1 MKKIRLLSGFLVLLA
16 IVVGCTVEDGIDQDT
31 SFIDSANIEN
41 IGALLKITNDN
52 SGVVTITPTGE
63 GVTLFEVDFGDES
76 PVSGGLSVGES
87 VQHTY
92 AEGNYDVVI
101 TGTNLGGNTAQ
112 GIQPLTVSFRQPE
125 NLDVAIDL
133 DVDGYTV
140 SVTATADYAANFDVY
155 FGDVEGEEPTPL
167 MPGETIT
174 YIYETIG
181 TYDIRVVALSGGEAN
196 LEYSETVNITG
207 PTDPMS
213 LPLTFDEHTIQ
224 YVPREEG
231 AIFNG
236 ASFEVVP
243 LSDVSATK
251 SDVDM
256 VGALTNSGSQWE
268 GITYSLDPPADFS
281 TVNKTVTMK
290 MYSNVPVPVM
300 LKFEGGVNGERQNEV
315 TVTHSG
321 TGWEDLSFDFNNAT
335 KSYIDGSQ
343 GVGEPFVPTGE
354 YSKMTIFVDGPG
366 TTAGTF
372 YFDDIDLIMAVLPK
386 PEFPISFESADI
398 DYTWNGF
405 GASDFGPIPADLV
418 NNPDPS
424 GINTSATVLEIFKPS
439 GAFGWAGASMD
450 LAGPVDFSKGNMIT
464 MKVWS
469 PRAGTPIL
477 FKMEDSNSPKDGNG
491 NPTVFIEVQATTTV
505 ASGWEELTFDL
516 TSDTSFSTSIPYD
529 RVIVFPDFNNGGND
543 DNFYFDDIVLSFPK
557 PEFPIS
563 FEESGIDYTWNGFGR
578 SDFGP
583 IPAQL
588 VSNPDASGINTSATV
603 LEIEKLDGAFGWAGA
618 SMDLAGPVDF
628 LAGTTVTVQVW
639 SPRAGTPILF
649 KMEDSNSPKD
659 GNGNPTVFIEV
670 QATTTVAGS
679 WEELTFDLTSDAS
692 FNTSIPYDRVI
703 LFPDFNNGG
712 TGEFFYFDNL
722 QLTN

>member
-1 MKKIRLLSGFLVLLA
+1 MKKIKVLLGVFA
-16 IVVGCTVEDGIDQDT
+16 LLAGMVSCSLEGIDQDT
-31 SFIDSANIEN
+31 SFINSANIAN
-41 IGALLKITNDN
+41 MGAIFKITNDN
-52 SGVVTITPTGE
+52 SGNVTITPTGD
-63 GVTLFEVDFGDES
+63 GATQFVVDFGDGS
-76 PVSGGLSVGES
+76 PVSDEIIVGES
-87 VQHTY
+87 VDHTY

-101 TGTNLGGNTAQ
+101 TGTNLGGKTAQ
-112 GIQPLTVSFRQPE
+112 GTQPLTVSFRQPE
-125 NLDVAIDL
+125 NLEVNVDL
-133 DVDGYTV
+133 DGDGYTV
-140 SVTATADYAANFDVY
+140 SVTASADYAANFDVY

-174 YIYETIG
+174 YTYETIG
-181 TYDIRVVALSGGEAN
+181 AYDIRVVALSGGETT
-196 LEYSETVNITG
+196 LEYSETVSITG
-207 PTDPMS
+207 PTDPMG

-224 YVPREEG
+224 YVPQEDG

-236 ASFEVVP
+236 ASFGLVP

-251 SDVDM
+251 TDVDM

-268 GITYSLDPPADFS
+268 GITFTLDPAVDFR
-281 TVNKTVTMK
+281 TVNKTVSMK
-290 MYSNVPVPVM
+290 MYSDVSVPVL

-366 TTAGTF
+366 NTAGTF
-372 YFDDIDLIMAVLPK
+372 YFDDIDLLMEVLPK
-386 PEFPISFESADI
+386 PEFPIYFEAADI

-418 NNPDPS
+418 DNPDPS

-464 MKVWS
+464 LKVWS

-491 NPTVFIEVQATTTV
+491 NPTVFVEVQATTTV
-505 ASGWEELTFDL
+505 AGGWEELAFDL
-516 TSDTSFSTSIPYD
+516 TSDASFSTNIPYD

-543 DNFYFDDIVLSFPK
+543 DNFYFDDIFLSFPK

-563 FEESGIDYTWNGFGR
+563 FEDSDIDYTWNGFGR

-628 LAGTTVTVQVW
+628 SSGTTVTVQVW

-670 QATTTVAGS
+670 QANSTVAGS
-679 WEELTFDLTSDAS
+679 WEELTFDLTSDTS
-692 FNTSIPYDRVI
+692 FSTGIPYDRVI

-722 QLTN
+722 QLKN